1 MERMITGSGWALGL
15 ILIKRG
21 KHGHRDTGTGRKWPR
36 EDGSRKWS
44 GAVPR
49 SAWGPQNLEKEGSF
63 PRAFRG
69 SLASLM
75 PCFQASSP
83 LNYERIKT
91 IQFVGTVDPHY
102 LQIPY
107 LQIYPLTKMYL

>member
-1 MERMITGSGWALGL
+1 MMFVGKKLFKWKGWITGLGWALDL

-21 KHGHRDTGTGRKWPR
+21 KRGHRDTGTGRKRPR

-75 PCFQASSP
+75 P
-83 LNYERIKT
+83 
-91 IQFVGTVDPHY
+91 
-102 LQIPY
+102 
-107 LQIYPLTKMYL
+107 